1 MSWSRYGII
10 KLVYLVY
17 FKILENELFVI
28 YLYVVCIY
36 IYFWVL
42 YFEYNVIWEYVMG
55 KKND

>member
-36 IYFWVL
+36 IYI
-42 YFEYNVIWEYVMG
+42 FEYYIFKVLNIMLYESM
-55 KKND
+55 